1 MGAFTEVAK
10 LTSKGQV
17 TIPKTVRQTLG
28 LDDGGKIAFEV
39 SGSSVMITRVET
51 SDLSSNDPALGAF
64 LMLLEKGIRDGQHVV
79 NPSSDLILRME
90 AAAHSAKEGDDAIEG
105 RVEI

>member
-1 MGAFTEVAK
+1 MGAFIEVAK

-39 SGSSVMITRVET
+39 SGSSVTISRVGAG
-51 SDLSSNDPALGAF
+51 DLESNDPALGAF
-64 LMLLEKGIRDGQHVV
+64 LMLLENGIRDGRHVV
-79 NPSSDLILRME
+79 SPSADLVLRME
-90 AAAHSAKEGDDAIEG
+90 AAAQSAEEDDDEIEG